1 MIDLKDV
8 ATCDLVA
15 ELKQREGVDTHIADP
30 YQDIT
35 VTANGPAVV
44 LVVID

>member
-15 ELKQREGVDTHIADP
+15 ELKRREGVEVHNAYPHTYFGAM
-30 YQDIT
+30 
-35 VTANGPAVV
+35 VEGPAVV
-44 LVVID
+44 LVVTD